1 MKAGR
6 LSATVVK
13 KWARITQIVWLILI
27 GIAIVLM
34 ITNQSLSFAQSGG
47 TGADSNALKDWL
59 KDWIP
64 QLGIFI
70 GLLAV
75 VMVIIAGIVY
85 AFDLGGGKQ
94 IGVAKDMIISAISG
108 VILFMLASWLLNAIS
123 EIVPADPGP
132 SSGNSDSTDKSVSGG
147 NDEPKHVFSPG
158 DDPLDPDII
167 FWLFLKRHILNSR
180 DVRFHWGQGR
190 LWA

>member
-34 ITNQSLSFAQSGG
+34 ITNQSLSFAQDSG
-47 TGADSNALKDWL
+47 TGANSNAFQDLLDGL
-59 KDWIP
+59 MP
-64 QLGIFI
+64 ELGIFV

-108 VILFMLASWLLNAIS
+108 VILFMLASWLLG
-123 EIVPADPGP
+123 EINELVPPPKDPLTG
-132 SSGNSDSTDKSVSGG
+132 SSPTGGSNSAGGGGTGNSGG
-147 NDEPKHVFSPG
+147 NSGGGADVPNIPG
-158 DDPLDPDII
+158 GGGSGGTGGGGLGLPP
-167 FWLFLKRHILNSR
+167 
-180 DVRFHWGQGR
+180 GGPAPQE
-190 LWA
+190 